1 MPTEGSAQLGMRRN
15 WEGLLPRHH
24 PGHTSGSSLSL
35 PRGSAHPAPTQ
46 SPENCCLGPGAQHGR
61 AHRASH
67 RIWLMRGTPHPPSH
81 GGVRAPPPCPGGPVQ
96 GPGECAHGGVSPTGN
111 EEEAGKACCPEST
124 QDTPQG
130 PVSACHGAQHT
141 RLRPRAPRTAASEA
155 AGGPGAQRGRAQ
167 RLQSEKASSA
177 GIPWDSLGCFQSP
190 DAHITR
196 LAMGAGPRDP
206 LKGNR
211 DLSLLSQRHRPAGYW
226 PAHWADRT
234 SVPAGPPAPG
244 THVPPPQPEP
254 PPPRA
259 PAPAWALAGE
269 PESGHELPPLQG
281 EPALAPAQ
289 DPMPMMTDSPLQGEQ
304 APALDRELAL
314 SGNTSSRGVVGSAA
328 SIPVCSPWMPS
339 THSPPRGD

>member
-1 MPTEGSAQLGMRRN
+1 MFCCCPCPEDGASGGLTGRVCGIAGDTGSGPPEEASGPLPEGTG
-15 WEGLLPRHH
+15 
-24 PGHTSGSSLSL
+24 
-35 PRGSAHPAPTQ
+35 
-46 SPENCCLGPGAQHGR
+46 
-61 AHRASH
+61 RASH
-67 RIWLMRGTPHPPSH
+67 RMWPTRGTRRPPPRGRGRSPTPLTVRPSA
-81 GGVRAPPPCPGGPVQ
+81 GSRAPSTPP
-96 GPGECAHGGVSPTGN
+96 
-111 EEEAGKACCPEST
+111 
-124 QDTPQG
+124 
-130 PVSACHGAQHT
+130 
-141 RLRPRAPRTAASEA
+141 SEA
-155 AGGPGAQRGRAQ
+155 ARGPGAQRGRAQ

>member
-1 MPTEGSAQLGMRRN
+1 MEESEHHPPAREAQCRVQESVPTEGSAQLGMKRK
-15 WEGLLPRHH
+15 
-24 PGHTSGSSLSL
+24 PG
-35 PRGSAHPAPTQ
+35 RPA
-46 SPENCCLGPGAQHGR
+46 AQ
-61 AHRASH
+61 
-67 RIWLMRGTPHPPSH
+67 
-81 GGVRAPPPCPGGPVQ
+81 
-96 GPGECAHGGVSPTGN
+96 
-111 EEEAGKACCPEST
+111 
-124 QDTPQG
+124 
-130 PVSACHGAQHT
+130 
-141 RLRPRAPRTAASEA
+141 RAPRTH
-155 AGGPGAQRGRAQ
+155 PRAQ
-167 RLQSEKASSA
+167 SQ
-177 GIPWDSLGCFQSP
+177 P
-190 DAHITR
+190 
-196 LAMGAGPRDP
+196 AMGLSTPGSDPEPREPLPLRQQEDLEPSVAEHRGAGPRDP